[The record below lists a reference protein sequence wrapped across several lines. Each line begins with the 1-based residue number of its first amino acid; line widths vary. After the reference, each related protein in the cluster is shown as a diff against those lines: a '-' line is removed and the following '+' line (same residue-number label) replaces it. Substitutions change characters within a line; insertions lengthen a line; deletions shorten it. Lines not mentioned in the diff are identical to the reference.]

1 MTSKEEQADL
11 GRLIL
16 QTGLDVLYIKD
27 VHISENVNEHGRM
40 TVRFLTKA
48 GTKQTDAIRQQGM
61 EVRLVTVDK
70 ESVFCGICTGV
81 KLFGENDYMEAE
93 LMAVTASIL
102 TDQDPQTHTFQG
114 TGKTLGSVFAQGIGK
129 KALTA
134 FEPGAA
140 DLVVSEMLSQENET
154 DWAFDRRIANQY
166 GKQLFVDSK
175 ATGCQI
181 HIGNMPFREKEPGII
196 LSESVKRSVDKVRS
210 LQGNNSPSVS
220 VFEYENTVLVVSNLT
235 VGVGYTVKWQ
245 GRMQTVVKSTISC
258 RQGLVRNEITLANAE
273 GLSPSAEQFFATENI
288 SSILTGKVLDID
300 GNNVMV
306 DFGSAGDEPRWIP
319 YAHAVS
325 NYFYCMPDVDD
336 TVFVYYETGDSDK
349 ILCLGSRH
357 VNDSP
362 DFGRYQDKMLTA
374 DNRMIKFG
382 EKSLELVGNRAQYD
396 GIGEDQA
403 QILFNDEFGIEIWST
418 GEIHIE
424 ATDGGKVSIQS
435 VGQDFEGMD
444 ALKDAFEQMYQSG
457 NDKYVADGGADM
469 GFDALGLIRSRN
481 LEGLKQSIKGY
492 LMAPFQLVGTLQEL
506 AGRIG
511 GERTLEQQGLEEPEP
526 YTDGVVDIYGLDCL
540 VLRVGNS
547 SITFANGIIQ
557 IKADSYME
565 LGTDR
570 SITYEHLED
579 ANYTWKDMFLDVAQ
593 LALDIVGA
601 LPIPGVSTAANLINA
616 GVSLARGDYV
626 GAAMSAGTALVSLI
640 PGANSA
646 IAAGKAVATAA
657 VKGSKVMKTVA
668 AVAKVVRAVK
678 TGAQTLNTV
687 LTTGM
692 AVWDVG
698 TAVIDGSFDWNDPK
712 CRQDVFT
719 LIQAGGS
726 AAQSYIKKNT
736 VTDENG
742 TRFKNKDDRKRERE
756 QRREARRAAIN
767 NAKEGVRAKLDEYSA
782 NRCKNG
788 EPIDMV
794 TGSYLIEQCDF
805 IINDISGIYAVER
818 TYESLLSDEDSPVGR
833 GWTLSL
839 FSVAYIY
846 DDKVEIVLP
855 DSHTETFLKTED
867 GYRNRRGGTK
877 RMELQAQ
884 EDGYLLKEAVSGI
897 SRLYDARGK
906 LLRETDRSG
915 NSRQYHYMGNTL
927 RRISFASGQYLDFV
941 WEGTHVQSIRDC
953 IGRTV
958 SYSYENNLL
967 VAVRMVT
974 GGVEKYAYDPNGRVT
989 DITDAGGTT
998 YVHNEYDQKGRVT
1011 RQLLY
1016 DGQEY
1021 IMLYDDDDRINTYL
1035 TPKSGREVRYTYD
1048 RSRQIVCTGYQDGT
1062 TQERR
1067 YDAWENI
1074 VWEKD
1079 RNGNVTQYTYDP
1091 YGHLLEEVRADGL
1104 KVSYEYDGAGNC
1116 LHMYDSGGTDVRYAY
1131 DARGNL
1137 IEEIEQLDDFQTR
1150 SVHLEYDSH
1159 GRVTAFT
1166 DANGHKESYQYDSG
1180 FWQADTFRTAGGTI
1194 YQHRM
1199 DEAGRCMGVR
1209 TADGETTYGYTNF
1222 DLVSQEEDPLGN
1234 TTRYIYDLMADL
1246 VGYVRPNG
1254 YDPGGYYS
1262 AAERYTND
1270 AFHRRLSRTDCTGA
1284 VYAVHRDGE
1293 GNITKEISPNAY
1305 DSRTNDGAGIEYIYD
1320 DYDRAVRVY
1329 YPDGGILRRW
1339 YDPAGNLVKTCSPTQ
1354 YDPASDSGAGYTY
1367 EYDSM
1372 GRLIQAAAPD
1382 GTVLRRYVYD
1392 LHGNLTKLIR
1402 ADWMRTGETDEARTG
1417 ELYAYNRLGWLMEA
1431 RIPVSVQDDG
1441 EVLYRLTKYRYD
1453 KAGNRIQERRF
1464 CESQTRESES
1474 GIVHTIDYT
1483 YDADDR
1489 LVRVGDCTGAVLEY
1503 QYDGNNRLIHE
1514 KRRISGTTEQAF
1526 RYTYDAA
1533 GRMIA
1538 LNRTAD
1544 REGCGKSSVSVKYA
1558 YDKNG
1563 NNIKTLLPTGA
1574 QILREYDAADRLISE
1589 RHVDKSG
1596 GIDNTTKFTYD
1607 KAGNLAAITDNQGR
1621 STQIEY
1627 DLMNREIK
1635 RTERDGSVTRQ
1646 FYDPDGQLVKVIRPN
1661 EYAGAGEDGK
1671 GVQYTYDAQGRV
1683 LTVIRADG
1691 TIQESNTYDAEGN
1704 LIHTQDGTGNGA
1716 DMEYDLGGR
1725 RTKISTRGKASQQYE
1740 YDALGNITGITDGAG
1755 NHTAYILD
1763 KWGRIVEIQQA
1774 DGSSEYYGYDCA
1786 GNITSATDGEGNTT
1800 TYEYNGIN
1808 QLSVMTDPTGEQEIY
1823 HYDAQERLCRK
1834 TDRNGT
1840 ETTYA
1845 YNIYDNLTERRA
1857 VKTDGTGLTDRYEYT
1872 PEGLLQSAISQG
1884 MRYNYA
1890 YDALGRLTE
1899 KRASGRTLLSFQY
1912 DLNGNLTHQTDVT
1925 GKVTEYRYDLTDNIR
1940 EVWDNGKKIAEY
1952 EYNADGTK
1960 KHVKNGS
1967 LYTEYAYDADRNL
1980 TGLKTLLGAET
1991 IVDNRYTYDGN
2002 GDRLEKYQKHGTTR
2016 YGYDSMRRLAK
2027 VEYPNATE
2035 ELFYDKASNRT
2046 RRLYNG
2052 AEELY
2057 QYDKRNRL
2065 TAHTKGGV
2073 TSQYE
2078 YDNAGNLLKDDRAR
2092 YEYDAFNHNTKVET
2106 FNGNI
2111 QINRYDAE
2119 GLRHEMEENGRL
2131 VSFIFRGDEVVAE
2144 ESQEDR
2150 IRYIRTSVL
2159 LASDAESA
2167 RTYYHY
2173 ASDEMS
2179 SITHV
2184 VDSENEEILN
2194 RYEYDAWGNFT
2205 TCEEKVH
2212 NRFKFNGQ
2220 QYDPVS
2226 QQYYLR
2232 ARYYNPVIGRFT
2244 QEDSYNV
2251 DGLNLYA
2258 YCRNNP
2264 VYYVDPSGN
2273 ICETAANRIMDKFT
2287 PDGMCGASRNEQKKL
2302 AAYLRN
2308 KERKG
2313 GNLSYTE
2320 RRILNQI
2327 DDYTYL
2333 SRYDNQTMPS
2343 HLTNESSNNSKIIPP
2358 SQVNGGRFDVEVP
2371 PARFIGDSPVPGSHN
2386 ATAKVIDRDGNIV
2399 KVWREASG
2407 NATDS
2412 EKMLGTGRMRQAT
2425 HTEQRTL
2432 TRINL
2437 TDETLLITGQQNP
2450 CTNCQ
2455 GSMRK
2460 ATANNSATIIYQW
2473 REHGQ
2478 IYQMGWKGD
2487 RKIFDTYTKNKRT

>member
-403 QILFNDEFGIEIWST
+403 QILFNNEFGIEIWST

-958 SYSYENNLL
+958 SYSYEDNLL

-1417 ELYAYNRLGWLMEA
+1417 ELYAYNRLGWLMES

-2078 YDNAGNLLKDDRAR
+2078 YDNAGNLLKDDNAR
-2092 YEYDAFNHNTKVET
+2092 YEYDAFNRNTKVET